1 MASQLSICLAFFIS
15 LLLAVVA
22 FGQQESN
29 ALCQYPSAR
38 VLDGCPR
45 NTVLVGQNST
55 STIFRTIQNAIL
67 SLPND
72 NTSQTILVLPGN
84 YTEQLNVTR
93 KGPIT
98 LLGVTR
104 NPRDQAANMVM
115 VNWNSANGAGSG
127 FNDNAYTSV
136 LTVAPNLNA
145 SLTGSGN
152 TGFPVPADTPFGNTD
167 FRAYNIDFRNN
178 FAPRAAGPSLAVSIS
193 RANAGFYY
201 CGIYSFQDTVY
212 IGKLGNAFFYGAEI
226 AGQTD
231 FLYGFGTAWIEHSN
245 LTLRGCGGG
254 VIAWKGTNTTSF
266 ANKYGCY
273 ISNSFLNAANASI
286 APSMKGK
293 CSLGRPWNAQ
303 HRSVYMN
310 TWMDASILPAGYT
323 KWTNNP
329 ATNNYNNY
337 TIMAEYGSSGPGFNL
352 TARLAGNVSKELN
365 ATTVRPYD
373 SPRDVFMTPNGQQP
387 DVAWIDES
395 MMKC

>member
-201 CGIYSFQDTVY
+201 CGIYSFQVSL
-212 IGKLGNAFFYGAEI
+212 LGAVNFCNIHRSSEPYPRVKNISSSFVPCA
-226 AGQTD
+226 
-231 FLYGFGTAWIEHSN
+231 
-245 LTLRGCGGG
+245 C
-254 VIAWKGTNTTSF
+254 NTPP
-266 ANKYGCY
+266 
-273 ISNSFLNAANASI
+273 ILSFLLIVIGN
-286 APSMKGK
+286 
-293 CSLGRPWNAQ
+293 
-303 HRSVYMN
+303 
-310 TWMDASILPAGYT
+310 
-323 KWTNNP
+323 
-329 ATNNYNNY
+329 
-337 TIMAEYGSSGPGFNL
+337 GS
-352 TARLAGNVSKELN
+352 
-365 ATTVRPYD
+365 
-373 SPRDVFMTPNGQQP
+373 
-387 DVAWIDES
+387 
-395 MMKC
+395 